1 MLHEPESVLPERI
14 RFHGAEGVLLKRIRF
29 HGPERVLPEITI
41 GRRVMSSLQERLF
54 ELQDT
59 KYRDFHSKLIPNIEK
74 DRVIGIRTPV
84 LRRFAK
90 ELGKTPEAEDFLREL
105 PHYYYEENNLHMM
118 LLTPMKDF
126 ETCLEQIEKFLPY
139 IDNWATCDLPLP
151 KCFEKHKEELL
162 PHIRRWIASGETYT
176 IRYGMGV
183 LMRLYLDEDFRSE
196 YPEWVTGVN
205 SEEYYVNMMI
215 AWYLATALAKQWDAV
230 IPYLEERRL
239 SPWVHRKTI
248 QKAVESYRITPEQ
261 KVYLKGL
268 R

>member
-1 MLHEPESVLPERI
+1 M
-14 RFHGAEGVLLKRIRF
+14 
-29 HGPERVLPEITI
+29 T
-41 GRRVMSSLQERLF
+41 SLQKRLF

-59 KYRDFHSKLIPNIEK
+59 KYRDFHSKLIPDIEK
-74 DRVIGIRTPV
+74 ERIIGIRTPV
-84 LRRFAK
+84 LRQFAK
-90 ELGKTPEAEDFLREL
+90 EFGKTVEAADFLEEM
-105 PHYYYEENNLHMM
+105 PHDYYEENNLHIM
-118 LLTPMKDF
+118 LLTQVKDF
-126 ETCLEQIEKFLPY
+126 GKCLEQIEKFLPY

-151 KCFEKHKEELL
+151 KCFAKHKEEL
-162 PHIRRWIASGETYT
+162 PEHIRSWIASGETYT

-196 YPEWVTGVN
+196 YLEWVTGVI

-215 AWYLATALAKQWDAV
+215 AWYLATALVKQWDAV

-261 KVYLKGL
+261 KGYLKGL

>member
-1 MLHEPESVLPERI
+1 MLHGSERVLPERI
-14 RFHGAEGVLLKRIRF
+14 RFHGAES
-29 HGPERVLPEITI
+29 VLPEITI
-41 GRRVMSSLQERLF
+41 GRRDMTSLQERLF
-54 ELQDT
+54 ELQDA
-59 KYRDFHSKLIPNIEK
+59 KYRDFHSKLIPNIDKEC
-74 DRVIGIRTPV
+74 VIGIRTPV

-90 ELGKTPEAEDFLREL
+90 EFGKTPEAEEFLREL
-105 PHYYYEENNLHMM
+105 PHRYYEENNLHMM
-118 LLTPMKDF
+118 LLTSLKDF
-126 ETCLEQIEKFLPY
+126 EQCLEQIERFLPY

-151 KCFEKHKEELL
+151 KCFAMHKEELL
-162 PHIRRWIASGETYT
+162 KHIRSWIASGETYT

-183 LMRLYLDEDFRSE
+183 LMRLYLDGDFWPE
-196 YPEWVTGVN
+196 YLEWVTGVS

>member
-1 MLHEPESVLPERI
+1 M
-14 RFHGAEGVLLKRIRF
+14 
-29 HGPERVLPEITI
+29 T
-41 GRRVMSSLQERLF
+41 SLQKRLF

-59 KYRDFHSKLIPNIEK
+59 KYRDFHSKLIPDIEK
-74 DRVIGIRTPV
+74 ERIIGIRTPV

-90 ELGKTPEAEDFLREL
+90 EFGKTAEAADFLEEL
-105 PHYYYEENNLHMM
+105 PHDYYEENNLHIM
-118 LLTPMKDF
+118 LLTQVQDF
-126 ETCLEQIEKFLPY
+126 GKCLEQIEKFLLY

-151 KCFEKHKEELL
+151 KCFAKHKEELL
-162 PHIRRWIASGETYT
+162 EHIRSWIASGETYT

-183 LMRLYLDEDFRSE
+183 LMRLYLDEDFRPE
-196 YPEWVTGVN
+196 YPEWVTGVS

-215 AWYLATALAKQWDAV
+215 AWYLATALVKQWDTV

-261 KVYLKGL
+261 KGYLKGL